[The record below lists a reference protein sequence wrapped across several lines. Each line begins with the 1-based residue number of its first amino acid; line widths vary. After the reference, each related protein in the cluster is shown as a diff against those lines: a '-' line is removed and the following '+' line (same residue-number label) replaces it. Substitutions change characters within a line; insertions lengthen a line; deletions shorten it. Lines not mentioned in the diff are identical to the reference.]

1 MIQSQKSQLAGQV
14 QGIPISGLYEVC
26 IGVTDP
32 LAGIRYW
39 ETFGYRIG
47 PIGELH
53 AREAKALYG
62 VDSHLRSVRLL
73 HQDADHGLVR
83 LFIWEKPTNDGL
95 GLTRLIT
102 PGSRWTSTLTRDVL
116 QLFNHAEIAQRNGF
130 DISIVPPQWS
140 QIYDFG
146 KSEPFTGDVCGVRE
160 LVIIQACTRQ
170 VFFERFGYDLPY
182 YGSVN
187 ESSKFRTSQFTHGGL
202 VFQSDDAKS
211 VMFYIDVLGLKP
223 VTVEQLQTY
232 DMLDEGWRRLYEMRP
247 GDVYYGTTVDPPY
260 SGDTPDRM
268 FSGRLLLRRVP
279 GHVKTDNLMHRS
291 RPGSLGYSLFTYRVT
306 DLNAWYIRVA
316 SSDATGVTE
325 VMKNEFGELSFSFVA
340 PDGCFWNLIG
350 SEE

>member
-1 MIQSQKSQLAGQV
+1 
-14 QGIPISGLYEVC
+14 
-26 IGVTDP
+26 
-32 LAGIRYW
+32 
-39 ETFGYRIG
+39 
-47 PIGELH
+47 
-53 AREAKALYG
+53 
-62 VDSHLRSVRLL
+62 
-73 HQDADHGLVR
+73 
-83 LFIWEKPTNDGL
+83 
-95 GLTRLIT
+95 
-102 PGSRWTSTLTRDVL
+102 
-116 QLFNHAEIAQRNGF
+116 
-130 DISIVPPQWS
+130 
-140 QIYDFG
+140 
-146 KSEPFTGDVCGVRE
+146 
-160 LVIIQACTRQ
+160 
-170 VFFERFGYDLPY
+170 
-182 YGSVN
+182 
-187 ESSKFRTSQFTHGGL
+187 
-202 VFQSDDAKS
+202 
-211 VMFYIDVLGLKP
+211 MFYIDVLGLKP